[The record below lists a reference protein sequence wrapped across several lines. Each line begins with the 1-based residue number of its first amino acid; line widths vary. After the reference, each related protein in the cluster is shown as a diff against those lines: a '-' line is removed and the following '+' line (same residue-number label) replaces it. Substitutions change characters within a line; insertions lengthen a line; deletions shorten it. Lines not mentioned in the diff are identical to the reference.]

1 MTNLP
6 ASTPLTVLDTWAVR
20 YLQRPESWCGPS
32 GTKVTGEAV
41 AAHLQAAAALM
52 KRENWDPQLY
62 APSSRRS
69 LYYALIQTAADGQG
83 DDDTRDIIRDLL
95 NCVLAAVTGAPYV
108 YYEAWNEHATRTLD
122 DVLLACDAA
131 AAVARQYG
139 PGPLAVPPQ
148 VEPGQSR

>member
-1 MTNLP
+1 MTDVSG
-6 ASTPLTVLDTWAVR
+6 STALAALDAWAVR
-20 YLQRPESWCGPS
+20 HLQRPESWFGAS

-62 APSSRRS
+62 APSSCRT

-95 NCVLAAVTGAPYV
+95 SCVLASATGAPYV
-108 YYEAWNEHATRTLD
+108 YYEAWNEHATRTLH

-139 PGPLAVPPQ
+139 PGPLAAPPQ
-148 VEPGQSR
+148 VEPGQNR